1 MSVEVGINKK
11 AKFITEEFLTEIS
24 KVEEAADGSV
34 YIEGVFLKGDVISKN
49 NRFYSEGIVKNFVEQ
64 INSNKNIITMWTNH
78 WPSDETLSTVARVLE
93 ARYDTETKLAWFK
106 AKMAR
111 TAAAKDITTLLED
124 KMLEG
129 VSVRYWPIKWKEAKL
144 KDAIYTYIIE
154 AEFFGIDF
162 VATRTGIP
170 VAKVKSVSREEL
182 ELLETAF
189 NREEEV
195 EMEDLEKALKENI
208 EDIVDTSK
216 DTEVE
221 DTSSN
226 DIDVSDNVKP
236 EVENVEVPEEKVE
249 EDGHK
254 IEDTKDK
261 IEDIVDTKVKEEVEE
276 IEDKPKE
283 YIIDW
288 KGMYESLLENV
299 NKYTKEIATKILAEA
314 INKFDPWKDKKIYSK
329 IVADIEA
336 VTFELGEDIGAGVN
350 AFAAEVN
357 KVVESY
363 NELLSEFGEATI
375 TTTAKEAILNKGD
388 VVDGKKLD
396 VKNPIKEEAVNL
408 FEEYGILLTDDDV
421 KYMGGN

>member
-1 MSVEVGINKK
+1 MSVEVEINKK

-129 VSVRYWPIKWKEAKL
+129 VSVRYWPIKLKEAKL
-144 KDAIYTYIIE
+144 KDAIYTSIIE

-261 IEDIVDTKVKEEVEE
+261 IEDIVDTKVEEEVEE

-336 VTFELGEDIGAGVN
+336 VTFELGEDIGAVVN

-421 KYMGGN
+421 KYMESN